1 MPEVSSPSED
11 GDTAELIS
19 GLGLRGPQDS
29 ALCHHDNWM
38 HVLATWHFIELFTL
52 SVMRAQD
59 ESPCPGWPWVP
70 GLCTLPTAS
79 PHLPS
84 WTCACKSPE
93 VIEPEVVA
101 SAGLEGRFKGCALL
115 PHLIP
120 C

>member
-11 GDTAELIS
+11 GDTAERIP

-29 ALCHHDNWM
+29 ALCHYDNWM
-38 HVLATWHFIELFTL
+38 HVLATWHLVELFTL

-59 ESPCPGWPWVP
+59 ERPCPGWPWAP

-79 PHLPS
+79 PLLPS
-84 WTCACKSPE
+84 RMCACKSLE
-93 VIEPEVVA
+93 VVEPEVVA
-101 SAGLEGRFKGCALL
+101 SAGPEGRFKGCALL